1 MSLPTRIY
9 LALIVAGFGAWI
21 GWVFIGGAAR
31 AARPVTYA
39 SDPQYFLRHAH
50 LLRGSLR
57 GRVELAPTEDGDEVR
72 IPEESLRV
80 SVRARSRDGRVAVER
95 FAPID
100 RWGVFEVTGLP
111 YGWADVRVE
120 LGVGG
125 ELARVDDVRVR
136 REARDLDARLD
147 PIGLAGSVTPFELRV
162 VDALGAPVEEG
173 RIAWR
178 AADWS
183 DDSSSPFVG
192 VAQVAGGRARFLSTS
207 DLVDAVSLVPG
218 LRADVYPAVAPG
230 EELVLPPGAGI
241 ELFVEGPRPDPD
253 EWRVLAHVES
263 TSPIDV
269 DAPLA
274 NVRAEG
280 LPLPATALDEEGHAW
295 LPVVLGGPYRLTWYV
310 SKARR
315 RTAPTIRVPDPGGD
329 IDVVAAAGPQEFRRT
344 FPMGEFLRR
353 VNASD

>member
-21 GWVFIGGAAR
+21 GWVFVGGAAR

-57 GRVELAPTEDGDEVR
+57 GRVELAPTEEGAEVR

-80 SVRARSRDGRVAVER
+80 SVRGRSRDGRVAVER

-125 ELARVDDVRVR
+125 ELARVEDVRVR
-136 REARDLDARLD
+136 RDARDLDRRLD
-147 PIGLAGSVTPFELRV
+147 PIALEGTVTPFELRV
-162 VDALGAPVEEG
+162 VDALGAPVEKG
-173 RIAWR
+173 RLGWR
-178 AADWS
+178 AVDWS
-183 DDSSSPFVG
+183 DASATPFMG
-192 VAQVAGGRARFLSTS
+192 VAQVVEGRARFLCTT

-218 LRADVYPAVAPG
+218 LRADVFAAVAPG
-230 EELVLPPGAGI
+230 EELVVPPGAGI
-241 ELFVEGPRPDPD
+241 ELVVEGPRPDPD

-263 TSPIDV
+263 TSPIDA
-269 DAPLA
+269 DASLA
-274 NVRAEG
+274 HV
-280 LPLPATALDEEGHAW
+280 
-295 LPVVLGGPYRLTWYV
+295 
-310 SKARR
+310 
-315 RTAPTIRVPDPGGD
+315 
-329 IDVVAAAGPQEFRRT
+329 
-344 FPMGEFLRR
+344 
-353 VNASD
+353 